1 MQDAQM
7 GMVIAAVAG
16 LLIGFVLGEV
26 AAALGLAVLA
36 GLLVKFQELSR
47 LVGSQQKQ
55 IAFLNKKL
63 TGTAETVATPAV
75 HAEPSVQPSAARAT
89 PAPDVT
95 SQTAP
100 PDSAPSVAPYVN
112 EPTASESPW
121 VEPEVAAST
130 SRPGTATA
138 SPAAPSTGDKLF
150 ALWATSSLGKL
161 IARTN
166 MITRVGIVILFL
178 GVSFLVQY
186 ASENVSVP
194 IELRFLGIAAA
205 ALVVFLLGWRL
216 RHRHRDYALLLQG
229 AAVGTWYLVTF
240 ASMKVYPIMPP
251 SFGFLLLVGLSVF
264 AALMSVKQDA
274 KSLAVFGILG
284 GFLAPVLASTGD
296 GSHVMLFSY
305 YAVLNAG
312 ILAIVWF
319 KAWRALT
326 LMGFI
331 FTFIIGVAW
340 GVMRYQADLF
350 ASTEPFLLLFMLFY
364 VAVVLIFG
372 LRKRWPPHR
381 FIDGPILFGTPA
393 IGFALQALLVE
404 QFEYGMAWSAL
415 GFGLFYLGITAL
427 WWKMLTERA
436 PLLRESLTA
445 IGVVMLT
452 LAVPYAF
459 DHNVT
464 ALVWAF
470 QGAAAIW
477 LSARQQSNWGGLL
490 ALVVQVGAGVSWLL
504 STPAG
509 EQLFINAGY
518 ASSCALAMVALW
530 SAWILRSQPD
540 SYWVRLLHLPVLG
553 WGLLWWFAGGLWQMG
568 AHLSHQQM
576 LPAVLCFVSLSF
588 IALQWLRMRYHWQA
602 LAPVLLALLPLA
614 VGLILTHRYFG
625 SHPFSSF
632 GYIAWPLTFVT
643 LYWLYNQ
650 RDFFCGVISKA
661 EEPWHLV
668 SYLTMTIVAML
679 EVNWQ
684 VQQHTGVDSWQLIG
698 VGLVLLTA
706 IGVAL
711 KTRLWPAH
719 LDPLYRH
726 SAVAILFVMLL
737 VSTLIGCFI
746 QPVVD
751 PLPYWPL
758 LNPLDLWQIGVLVCA
773 GLWWRRVRHALP
785 SAIPPESVMWL
796 LAGLGFI
803 YLNTLLLRTVHAFT
817 GVEFHIEHMLRV
829 DLVQT
834 CLSVLWTLLGVG
846 LLVAAN
852 RLLKRDLW
860 MVGMALIAIVVVKL
874 LLVDLSNSGTIER
887 IVSFIVVGLLLL
899 GVGYLVPL
907 PEKQDDVENSRG
919 RATV

>member
-1 MQDAQM
+1 MSL
-7 GMVIAAVAG
+7 VIAVVAG
-16 LLIGFVLGEV
+16 LIIGFAFGEV
-26 AAALGLAVLA
+26 ASALALAVLA
-36 GLLVKFQELSR
+36 GLLVKFRELSR
-47 LVGSQQKQ
+47 LVGSQQEQ
-55 IAFLNKKL
+55 IAFLSKKL
-63 TGTAETVATPAV
+63 TAAETEAVAAPATD
-75 HAEPSVQPSAARAT
+75 AQPSVQPIATQAA
-89 PAPDVT
+89 PAPNV
-95 SQTAP
+95 AAEVAV
-100 PDSAPSVAPYVN
+100 PDSAPSVDAYLN
-112 EPTASESPW
+112 EPTAAETSW
-121 VEPEVAAST
+121 AEPEVAAST
-130 SRPGTATA
+130 SRPLTAA
-138 SPAAPSTGDKLF
+138 VSPAAPGTGDKLL
-150 ALWATSSLGKL
+150 ALWASSGLGKL
-161 IARTN
+161 IGRTN

-178 GVSFLVQY
+178 GVSFLIKY
-186 ASENVSVP
+186 ASETVSVP
-194 IELRFLGIAAA
+194 VELRFLGIAAA

-216 RHRHRDYALLLQG
+216 RHKRRDYALLLQG

-240 ASMKVYPIMPP
+240 ASMKVYPIVPP

-264 AALMSVKQDA
+264 AALMSVKQNA

-284 GFLAPVLASTGD
+284 GFLAPILASTGG

-305 YAVLNAG
+305 YAILNAG

-331 FTFIIGVAW
+331 FTFIICVAW
-340 GVMRYQADLF
+340 GVMRYQANLF

-372 LRKRWPPHR
+372 LRKRWPPQR
-381 FIDGPILFGTPA
+381 FIDGPIVFGTPA

-427 WWKMLTERA
+427 LWKMLTERA
-436 PLLRESLTA
+436 VLLRESLTA

-452 LAVPYAF
+452 LAVPYVF
-459 DHNVT
+459 NHDVT

-470 QGAAAIW
+470 EGAAAIW
-477 LSARQQSNWGGLL
+477 LSARQQRNWGGLL

-504 STPAG
+504 SEPAPG
-509 EQLFINAGY
+509 EHLFINAGY
-518 ASSCALAMVALW
+518 ASSCAIAIVALW
-530 SAWILRSQPD
+530 SAWILREQPG
-540 SYWVRLLHLPVLG
+540 SYWVRLLHLPVLA
-553 WGLLWWFAGGLWQMG
+553 WGLLWWFAGGLWQME

-576 LPAVLCFVSLSF
+576 LPGVLCFVSLSF
-588 IALQWLRMRYHWQA
+588 IALQWLRMRYQWQA

-643 LYWLYNQ
+643 LYWLYNR
-650 RDFFCGVISKA
+650 RDFFSGLISKA

-668 SYLTMTIVAML
+668 SYLTMTIVAVL
-679 EVNWQ
+679 EVEWQ
-684 VQQHTGVDSWQLIG
+684 VQQHTGVYSWYLIC
-698 VGLVLLTA
+698 VGLVPLTA

-711 KTRLWPAH
+711 KAQLWPAR
-719 LDPLYRH
+719 LNPLYRQ
-726 SAVAILFVMLL
+726 SVVAILFAMLL
-737 VSTLIGCFI
+737 VSVLIGCFI

-758 LNPLDLWQIGVLVCA
+758 LNPLDLWQIGILVCA
-773 GLWWRRVRHALP
+773 GLWWRSIRHALP
-785 SAIPPESVMWL
+785 AAIPPVSGMWV
-796 LAGLGFI
+796 LAGLSFI
-803 YLNTLLLRTVHAFT
+803 YLNTLMLRAVHVFT
-817 GVEFHIEHMLRV
+817 GVAFHIEHMLQM

-834 CLSVLWTLLGVG
+834 CLSVFWTLLGVC
-846 LLVAAN
+846 LLAAAN

-860 MVGMALIAIVVVKL
+860 MVGMALIAVVVVKL
-874 LLVDLSNSGTIER
+874 LLVDLSNSGTVER

-907 PEKQDDVENSRG
+907 PEKPGDVDYSQQG
-919 RATV
+919 PQI

>member
-1 MQDAQM
+1 M
-7 GMVIAAVAG
+7 GMVIAVAAG
-16 LLIGFVLGEV
+16 LMIGFVLGEV
-26 AAALGLAVLA
+26 ASALGLAVLA
-36 GLLVKFQELSR
+36 GLLVKFGELSR
-47 LVGSQQKQ
+47 LVGSQQEQ
-55 IAFLNKKL
+55 IAFLSKKL
-63 TGTAETVATPAV
+63 VSTEADAVAAPAADAELPVNPNAA
-75 HAEPSVQPSAARAT
+75 QPS
-89 PAPDVT
+89 PAPDVFSEAAT
-95 SQTAP
+95 
-100 PDSAPSVAPYVN
+100 PDL
-112 EPTASESPW
+112 ASSIDPHVKGPAAAETTW
-121 VEPEVAAST
+121 VEPEFAAST
-130 SRPGTATA
+130 SRPVTAA
-138 SPAAPSTGDKLF
+138 VPPAVPSTGDKLL
-150 ALWATSSLGKL
+150 ALWASSGLGKL

-178 GVSFLVQY
+178 GVSFLVKY
-186 ASENVSVP
+186 ASESISVR

-216 RHRHRDYALLLQG
+216 RHKRRDYALLLQG

-240 ASMKVYPIMPP
+240 ASMKVYPIVSP
-251 SFGFLLLVGLSVF
+251 SVGFLLLVGLSVF

-305 YAVLNAG
+305 YAILNAG

-331 FTFIIGVAW
+331 FTFIICVAW

-381 FIDGPILFGTPA
+381 FIDGPILFGTPT

-436 PLLRESLTA
+436 LLLRESLTA

-459 DHNVT
+459 DHDVT
-464 ALVWAF
+464 ALVWTF

-477 LSARQQSNWGGLL
+477 LSARQQRNWGGLL
-490 ALVVQVGAGVSWLL
+490 ALVVQVGAGISWLL
-504 STPAG
+504 STPAAG
-509 EQLFINAGY
+509 EHLFFNAGY
-518 ASSCALAMVALW
+518 ASSCAIAIVALW
-530 SAWILRSQPD
+530 SAWILRAQPD
-540 SYWVRLLHLPVLG
+540 SYWLRLLHLPVLS
-553 WGLLWWFAGGLWQMG
+553 WGLLWWFAGGVWQMG

-576 LPAVLCFVSLSF
+576 LPGVLCFVSLSF

-614 VGLILTHRYFG
+614 VGLLLTHRYFG

-632 GYIAWPLTFVT
+632 GYIAWPLTFIT
-643 LYWLYNQ
+643 LYWLYN
-650 RDFFCGVISKA
+650 RPNFFSGMIGKA

-668 SYLTMTIVAML
+668 SYLTMTIVAAL
-679 EVNWQ
+679 EVEWQ
-684 VQQHTGVDSWQLIG
+684 VQQHIDVDSWHLIG
-698 VGLVLLTA
+698 VGLVPLTA
-706 IGVAL
+706 IVLAL
-711 KTRLWPAH
+711 KTRLWPTR
-719 LDPLYRH
+719 LDLLYRRC
-726 SAVAILFVMLL
+726 AVAILFAMLL

-758 LNPLDLWQIGVLVCA
+758 LNPLDLWQVGILVCA
-773 GLWWRRVRHALP
+773 GLWWRSICHALLP
-785 SAIPPESVMWL
+785 AVSPIAGVWVL
-796 LAGLGFI
+796 LGLGFI

-817 GVEFHIEHMLRV
+817 GVTFNIEQMLEM

-834 CLSVLWTLLGVG
+834 CLSIFWTLLGVG

-860 MVGMALIAIVVVKL
+860 MVGMALIAVVVVKL
-874 LLVDLSNSGTIER
+874 LLVDLSNSGTVER

-907 PEKQDDVENSRG
+907 PEKPGDVENSQHKVIG
-919 RATV
+919 G

>member
-1 MQDAQM
+1 M

-16 LLIGFVLGEV
+16 LLIGLVLGEV

-55 IAFLNKKL
+55 IAFLNRKL
-63 TGTAETVATPAV
+63 IDTEAEAVAAPAA
-75 HAEPSVQPSAARAT
+75 HAEPSVQPTAAQAA

-95 SQTAP
+95 SQTAL

-112 EPTASESPW
+112 EPTAAEPPW

-138 SPAAPSTGDKLF
+138 SPAAPSTGDKIL
-150 ALWATSSLGKL
+150 ALWATSGLGKL

-186 ASENVSVP
+186 ASENVSLP

-216 RHRHRDYALLLQG
+216 RHKHRDYALLLQG
-229 AAVGTWYLVTF
+229 AAVGTWYLATF
-240 ASMKVYPIMPP
+240 ASMKVYPIVPP
-251 SFGFLLLVGLSVF
+251 SIGFLLLVGLSVF

-274 KSLAVFGILG
+274 KPLAVFGILG

-305 YAVLNAG
+305 YAILNAG

-331 FTFIIGVAW
+331 FTFIVGVAW

-381 FIDGPILFGTPA
+381 LIDGPILFGTPA

-415 GFGLFYLGITAL
+415 GFGLFYLGITTL

-436 PLLRESLTA
+436 LLLRESLTA

-459 DHNVT
+459 DHDVT

-504 STPAG
+504 STHAAG

-530 SAWILRSQPD
+530 SAWILRAQPD

-568 AHLSHQQM
+568 AHLSLQQM
-576 LPAVLCFVSLSF
+576 LPGVLCFVSLSF

-614 VGLILTHRYFG
+614 VGLILTHKYFG

-650 RDFFCGVISKA
+650 RDFFSGVTSKA

-684 VQQHTGVDSWQLIG
+684 VEQYTGVDSWHLIG

-726 SAVAILFVMLL
+726 SAVAILFATLL

-785 SAIPPESVMWL
+785 SAIPPVSVMWL

-817 GVEFHIEHMLRV
+817 GVEFHIEHMLQV

-874 LLVDLSNSGTIER
+874 LLVDLSNGGTIER

-907 PEKQDDVENSRG
+907 PEKPDDVENSRG